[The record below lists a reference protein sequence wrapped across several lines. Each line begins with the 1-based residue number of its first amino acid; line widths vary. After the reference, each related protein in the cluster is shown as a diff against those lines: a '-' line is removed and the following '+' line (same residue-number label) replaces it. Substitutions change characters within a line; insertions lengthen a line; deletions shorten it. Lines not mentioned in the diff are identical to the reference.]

1 MLKPLSIIYNQKS
14 GFHATQNDRVYEEIM
29 TIFTEYDFEIQ
40 VFELNSQ
47 VSLDQLM
54 QQVLIRHQNADAAG
68 VVVAAG
74 GDGTLNAVASHLLHT
89 NICMGILPL
98 GTFNYV
104 ARVLNIPLDLL
115 EAARVVVR
123 GEVKKIH
130 VAQLNNHIYLNNASL
145 GLYPL
150 FIEKREYYNR
160 LFGRFPLHAYTSA
173 LDVLLRRHRELKLE
187 VVVDGEK
194 YPVKTPLV
202 FFGNNHLQLQEMNLK
217 IAHVVQFGKIAGVI
231 VAKSDK
237 LTLMKLLFQL
247 LKGDIEKANDIYSF
261 AADQV
266 TVYARKGKK
275 LHVALD
281 GELIEEQ
288 SPLHFS
294 VNRHA
299 LAVMVPQDATP
310 SL

>member
-1 MLKPLSIIYNQKS
+1 MAKPLSIIYNQKS

-29 TIFTEYDFEIQ
+29 TIFTEYGFEIQ
-40 VFELNSQ
+40 VFELNPQ
-47 VSLDQLM
+47 ISLEQLM
-54 QQVLIRHQNADAAG
+54 QQVLARHQNSDAGTG

-74 GDGTLNAVASHLLHT
+74 GDGTLNAVAAYLLHT
-89 NICMGILPL
+89 EICMGILPL

-104 ARVLNIPLDLL
+104 ARVLNIPLDLI
-115 EAARVVVR
+115 EAAHVIAQ
-123 GEVKKIH
+123 GEIKKIH
-130 VAQLNNHIYLNNASL
+130 VAKLNQHIYLNNASL

-173 LDVLLRRHRELKLE
+173 LDVLLRSHRELRLE
-187 VVVDGEK
+187 VMVDGEK

-202 FFGNNHLQLQEMNLK
+202 FFGNNRLQLEEMNLK
-217 IAHVVQFGKIAGVI
+217 IAHTVQFGKVAGVI

-237 LTLMKLLFQL
+237 ITLMKLLFQL
-247 LKGDIEKANDIYSF
+247 LKGDVETADDIYSF
-261 AADQV
+261 AADHV
-266 TVYARKGKK
+266 VVHAKKSKK

-288 SPLHFS
+288 TPLHFS
-294 VNRHA
+294 VDQHA
-299 LAVMVPQDATP
+299 LAVMVP
-310 SL
+310 